1 MFSRR
6 EKPSALP
13 KEKVIMATHNE
24 KEIKTKWP
32 VTEGTTFGT
41 TKQTGDKYL
50 HAEEGSLVLR
60 KNKKLLGD
68 D

>member
-1 MFSRR
+1 
-6 EKPSALP
+6 
-13 KEKVIMATHNE
+13 MATHNE

-50 HAEEGSLVLR
+50 HAEEGSNVLR